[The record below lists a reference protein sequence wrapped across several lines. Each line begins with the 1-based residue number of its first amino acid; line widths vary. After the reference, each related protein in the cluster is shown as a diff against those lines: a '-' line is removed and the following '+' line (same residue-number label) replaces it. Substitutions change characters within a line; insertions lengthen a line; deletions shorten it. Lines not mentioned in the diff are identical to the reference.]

1 MKTNPKALQ
10 HGIGD
15 LARRSVASSAIGA
28 AIAALAAC
36 GGGGDGDG
44 SDPHAAEGP
53 ITSAPST
60 GPGLARSATIVVPA
74 SIRAAAVALHEP
86 AGLAPKSATCPSVP
100 EGYDPAAGARVEFVA
115 ASGLTVAEGATDA
128 CGSLPTPGVQAAVA
142 VRVTPIGHQ
151 TLTVATHRAVA
162 GTVASALP
170 VGAKLEIAAL
180 QASTSRS
187 LTALVVDSVTKKA
200 VLGLAPEVFS
210 ATAGGMSLGI
220 ARVSDQNV
228 GAITEPY
235 STVLVMDGSGSMS
248 MCAANCPGDPGHE
261 RSRPSFNRLQLA
273 ARAAHRFLDGKKSAD
288 EVAMVVFDNQA
299 DWLSDAFFANRFRNA
314 AGATV
319 GHAFSPDGFTQ
330 DAGGLRLV
338 VDYYNDH
345 SAFWRTGGD
354 ALHPIT
360 AGSGLRPIAA
370 NPWSGSTALF
380 TAAKLGI
387 DRVAVRPFAR
397 KIVIAMTDGQNNA
410 GRETLASATAAARG
424 AGVPVYTIG
433 FGLDPNSS
441 SERAAIGELQR
452 LAADTGADSTVVN
465 GTDIV
470 GLFAGLQTAIRFQ
483 TTLSLSSPL
492 VAGQQVSLLLMTEGQ
507 PTVSRTVTVPAGL
520 TASGVPQ
527 GR

>member
-1 MKTNPKALQ
+1 
-10 HGIGD
+10 
-15 LARRSVASSAIGA
+15 
-28 AIAALAAC
+28 
-36 GGGGDGDG
+36 
-44 SDPHAAEGP
+44 
-53 ITSAPST
+53 
-60 GPGLARSATIVVPA
+60 
-74 SIRAAAVALHEP
+74 
-86 AGLAPKSATCPSVP
+86 
-100 EGYDPAAGARVEFVA
+100 
-115 ASGLTVAEGATDA
+115 
-128 CGSLPTPGVQAAVA
+128 
-142 VRVTPIGHQ
+142 
-151 TLTVATHRAVA
+151 
-162 GTVASALP
+162 
-170 VGAKLEIAAL
+170 
-180 QASTSRS
+180 
-187 LTALVVDSVTKKA
+187 
-200 VLGLAPEVFS
+200 
-210 ATAGGMSLGI
+210 
-220 ARVSDQNV
+220 
-228 GAITEPY
+228 
-235 STVLVMDGSGSMS
+235 
-248 MCAANCPGDPGHE
+248 
-261 RSRPSFNRLQLA
+261 
-273 ARAAHRFLDGKKSAD
+273 
-288 EVAMVVFDNQA
+288 MVVFDNQA